1 MKLKS
6 IRIQNYR
13 SIHDLTFP
21 IKELSDKTYTY
32 WLIGVN
38 EAGKSSILKAIA
50 LVDSHNKIAL
60 NTADFQD
67 KTKPISIEL
76 HYIQWEDEINECN
89 VSLGF
94 TDTAEGFSSK
104 ELWEVKLTISFTSAN
119 LAKEKKIEFL
129 WAFSDEEHKE
139 RCEKELIEV
148 IYKNSHYIIF
158 WEYADKYLIT
168 NQISLSQF
176 ASDPE
181 NTSIP
186 LYHCFELCGYDT
198 DEKISQIIQDIS
210 SDSTEMESLQESL
223 WERISALIKER
234 WKNHNIII
242 SFQISWDYIN
252 FHVKDWKWKK
262 AKTTLQRSDGFKQFI
277 SFLLN
282 ISVQG
287 EVNSLSNTLILLD
300 EPETHLH
307 PQAQEYFLEE
317 LTKLTKKDNNICLFA
332 THSNHMIDKVVL
344 ERNFRILKE
353 SEKDTTLLIEFSNKT
368 STYASVNYEVFGISS
383 SDYFNEL
390 YWLIHQKFQ
399 NDDPNNDERQKI
411 KNFDTEYLHKTQW
424 VLLNKP
430 WKGYK
435 NSATLPTYI
444 RNCINHPDNRDTYTK
459 LELKEAIEKLISFR

>member
-21 IKELSDKTYTY
+21 IKELSDNTYTY
-32 WLIGVN
+32 WLIGIN

-60 NTADFQD
+60 STADFQD

-94 TDTAEGFSSK
+94 ADTAEGFSSK

-119 LAKEKKIEFL
+119 LAKEKKIEFS
-129 WAFSDEEHKE
+129 WAFSDEEDKE

-198 DEKISQIIQDIS
+198 DEKISQIIQVIS

-223 WERISALIKER
+223 WEKITTLIKER

-242 SFQISWDYIN
+242 SFQISGDYIN

-287 EVNSLSNTLILLD
+287 EVSSLSDTLILLD

-317 LTKLTKKDNNICLFA
+317 LIKLTKKDNNICLFA
-332 THSNHMIDKVVL
+332 THSNYMIDKVVL
-344 ERNFRILKE
+344 DRNSRVFKDPKNDITNI
-353 SEKDTTLLIEFSNKT
+353 SSFDEKA
-368 STYASVNYEVFGISS
+368 STYASVNYEVFWILDES
-383 SDYFNEL
+383 YHNEL
-390 YWLIHQKFQ
+390 YDSLRENYCETQKVESLWIRAF
-399 NDDPNNDERQKI
+399 DEQ
-411 KNFDTEYLHKTQW
+411 YLKWVKKLKKTY
-424 VLLNKP
+424 P
-430 WKGYK
+430 EKGK
-435 NSATLPTYI
+435 SNQVTLPTFI
-444 RNCINHPDNRDTYTK
+444 RNCIHYPTNKKKNFDD
-459 LELKEAIEKLISFR
+459 ELRESIDLLKSYF